1 MGFFDDIFGQ
11 PFGGMFDMNG
21 DGKTDLGE
29 EWLGYMVIKECMK
42 EEKEN
47 SADYSFSGG
56 SGLLYDSLED
66 DSLDEFVDDEA
77 SSVHD
82 WRLYCEDGSD
92 YGIDPDDYDTEEE
105 YLEALEEAK
114 LAYDDVQD
122 EVYSSKNAV
131 ASIPLKLTFEITYP
145 GKEQLE
151 AINEDDFPNKRS

>member
-1 MGFFDDIFGQ
+1 
-11 PFGGMFDMNG
+11 
-21 DGKTDLGE
+21 
-29 EWLGYMVIKECMK
+29 MK

-105 YLEALEEAK
+105 YLEA
-114 LAYDDVQD
+114 
-122 EVYSSKNAV
+122 
-131 ASIPLKLTFEITYP
+131 
-145 GKEQLE
+145 KEQL
-151 AINEDDFPNKRS
+151 K